1 VQLASDVAGQVTTW
15 MSTTL
20 VGEIVAVVLIIVVAL
35 VARWLWHRFV
45 RRTARA
51 LTGNYVGR
59 RVVSTTPGVDADAF
73 ERYRARTDSVARL
86 ISSVGTFLIFATAV
100 IVLLAQVGFN
110 VAPLLAS
117 AGVAGL
123 AIGFGAQTIIRD
135 FLSGVFMLF
144 ENQYSIGDT
153 ITVSGITGTVENVGL
168 RITQLRDVEGTIW
181 YVTNGSVTELGNR
194 SQGWSLAT
202 VDVPVAYG
210 ADHDQ
215 VVEVLTGVA
224 HELQGSTEW
233 EGKILPDEPGVA
245 AELTTPSAV
254 TYRIRLHT
262 APGEQVAVAR
272 ALRPLALSAVEQ
284 AGIPAPAPTQTGV
297 DPS

>member
-1 VQLASDVAGQVTTW
+1 MQLASDVAGQVTTW

-194 SQGWSLAT
+194 SQGWSVAV
-202 VDVPVAYG
+202 VDVPVGYG
-210 ADHDQ
+210 ADLDTVHD
-215 VVEVLTGVA
+215 VLAATA
-224 HELQGSTEW
+224 RELQQDPKFAAS
-233 EGKILPDEPGVA
+233 ILSDEAQVA
-245 AELTTPSAV
+245 AESMTPMAV
-254 TYRIRLHT
+254 TFRVRLHT
-262 APGEQVAVAR
+262 QPGQQLAVGRELRLRELA
-272 ALRPLALSAVEQ
+272 ALEA
-284 AGIPAPAPTQTGV
+284 AGIAAPSTTKSDENP
-297 DPS
+297 